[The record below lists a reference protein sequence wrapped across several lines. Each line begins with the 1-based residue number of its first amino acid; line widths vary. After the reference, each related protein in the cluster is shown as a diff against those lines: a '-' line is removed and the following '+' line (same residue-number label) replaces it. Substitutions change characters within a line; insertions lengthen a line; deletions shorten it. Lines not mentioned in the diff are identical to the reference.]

1 MRRIGIIAG
10 VFVAV
15 VLLFVIGLSF
25 LLDANRFKPELE
37 SELSKVLG
45 RHVTVGELKFSIL
58 AGSVSA
64 GDLTISDD
72 PGFGSTPFLKA
83 KSLNVGAE
91 LIPFILSR
99 KLNVTGITIDGPEIV
114 LLQSPSGAWNFSTLG
129 NTKGTGKTDSGGR
142 SASSLDLSVKS
153 VNINNGRVTV
163 GR

>member
-1 MRRIGIIAG
+1 MKRIGIIAG

-15 VLLFVIGLSF
+15 ALLIVIGLSF
-25 LLDANRFKPELE
+25 LLDAHRFKPDLE

-91 LIPFILSR
+91 LIPLAISATF
-99 KLNVTGITIDGPEIV
+99 T
-114 LLQSPSGAWNFSTLG
+114 AWHAEQFSYAT
-129 NTKGTGKTDSGGR
+129 TVAKR
-142 SASSLDLSVKS
+142 SKKPVEP
-153 VNINNGRVTV
+153 
-163 GR
+163 